1 MISAFVTLCEF
12 DVISVVVGALL
23 VSPFPAVA
31 TAVIVYVPSSWEPNF
46 HLLSED
52 FVRSPFD
59 NDQFSDFL
67 ATNVVAGSFP
77 LAIVNVTSSA
87 SVGILISVSPFC
99 LWL

>member
-1 MISAFVTLCEF
+1 M
-12 DVISVVVGALL
+12 
-23 VSPFPAVA
+23 
-31 TAVIVYVPSSWEPNF
+31 
-46 HLLSED
+46 LSED

-99 LWL
+99 FDIDDNLAGSFALIMNLTSTPSLILLLASVPSFS